1 MEFRL
6 CAQNQPLVPT
16 SQACLDRHLLER
28 VEGAG
33 TRFYP
38 GPGNKVDIHSI
49 IIHLIHS
56 FIVPRCLR

>member
-28 VEGAG
+28 VDGAG

-38 GPGNKVDIHSI
+38 GPG
-49 IIHLIHS
+49 
-56 FIVPRCLR
+56 